1 MEEKD
6 TKEDNPQNIE
16 NNETNNNVNDNEKS
30 NESQD
35 ISQKQQLI
43 KEKVIDA
50 GYDKVL
56 FFNYCMSKKNTKG
69 ADDLSNW
76 PIEELTSTIN
86 EFIQQ
91 EQEKNNS
98 LSNSKNVNEFLYSS
112 NNFENNSNDSIIRES
127 LPLLLNNNLNNLN
140 KNPEINKIE
149 LSCQKL
155 IPNIL
160 NNKEVQIQI
169 KNPQIIETDFFSQN
183 YVSYEIETKISSE
196 NLNWVVKRRYKD
208 FVWLR
213 EILRKYYPFFL
224 IPPLPE
230 KKIGSKRF
238 EEKFVTK
245 RMNLLQ
251 EFLNNLLLIEEI
263 KNSISFVAFLSIRDS
278 NLFEA
283 KKKELNIITP
293 PSNINDIKTFDE
305 KILITCITNDN
316 NDSYFNNIKSY
327 FKSQNT
333 NFEKLNAD
341 LSNFNKL
348 FKDCINALE
357 NIYKDFE
364 MLENENL
371 VVQMKTEIT
380 EKYKDLKNIFIQY
393 KKNFDNQKNVLNKGI
408 KKYFKYIQKE
418 NESIL
423 ESLDSREELYEK
435 IKTENE
441 KLLNKKE
448 KLWIKRDV
456 TKWEIMDD
464 RVDRIALLKDK
475 NLAFEKMCTKD
486 TNMLDGMNKYLGYAN
501 NKIIGS
507 VKKLIEKYGKDSKEH
522 FESFHNELNTLL
534 NIKAN
539 QEEK

>member
-16 NNETNNNVNDNEKS
+16 NNETNNNVNDNDKS

-464 RVDRIALLKDK
+464 RIDRIALLKDK

-507 VKKLIEKYGKDSKEH
+507 VKQLIEKYGKDSKEH